1 MSFQINPQTAYNGMI
16 SGQRNMF
23 LSSSI
28 SFVILGFSDSF
39 KHRRTHF
46 IIQLFGLGLLFL
58 SIYIGLKA
66 NYDLELIINNMD
78 KKNINKN
85 LENILNEFLSWKWVV
100 YIYAIMLILLIIMY
114 TIRKIN
120 INNFK
125 HK

>member
-1 MSFQINPQTAYNGMI
+1 MSIQINPQTAYNGMI

-28 SFVILGFSDSF
+28 AFVILGFSDSF

-66 NYDLELIINNMD
+66 NYNLELIINNMD
-78 KKNINKN
+78 KKNINKT

-120 INNFK
+120 VNNLK
-125 HK
+125 YK